1 VNYFFEECLLIFCFL
16 NIKIIKNVDFFSA
29 EYDLFQIELSKSY
42 GITEWKDDLKKLLM
56 KAGVENKPMVFLFV
70 DTQVIF
76 TTVFP
81 LMFKTLIKKSL
92 LQDLKQRNFQFVQI
106 VKYYFT
112 SNLIYPIVKNYL
124 INR

>member
-1 VNYFFEECLLIFCFL
+1 MFLFF
-16 NIKIIKNVDFFSA
+16 NIKLIKNVDFFSA

-42 GITEWKDDLKKLLM
+42 SITEWKDDLKKLLM

-112 SNLIYPIVKNYL
+112 SILIYPIVKNYL